1 MDSSTWAKLRLL
13 GEEAAWGIGS
23 KKEAE
28 VQKICVVIMLFSSGL
43 FFAVAKMQ

>member
-1 MDSSTWAKLRLL
+1 MWAKLRLG

-28 VQKICVVIMLFSSGL
+28 VQKICVVIILFLLGL
-43 FFAVAKMQ
+43 LFAVAKMQ

>member
-1 MDSSTWAKLRLL
+1 MDINTWAKLRLR

-28 VQKICVVIMLFSSGL
+28 VQKICVVIMLFLLGL
-43 FFAVAKMQ
+43 FFAVAKIQ

>member
-1 MDSSTWAKLRLL
+1 MRLW

-28 VQKICVVIMLFSSGL
+28 VQKICVVIIPFLLGLFS
-43 FFAVAKMQ
+43 AVEKMQ

>member
-1 MDSSTWAKLRLL
+1 MWAKLRLG

-28 VQKICVVIMLFSSGL
+28 VQRICVVIILFLLGL
-43 FFAVAKMQ
+43 LFAIAKMQ